1 MLTKIDQA
9 KSALSGNSELDEK
22 ESLKSTDYNNNNC
35 NAYNTDDCNR
45 HYRQKNHKKYTTNG
59 REKYYAL
66 GGTPWK
72 ASQRK
77 RCLS

>member
-9 KSALSGNSELDEK
+9 KSALSGSSELDEE
-22 ESLKSTDYNNNNC
+22 ESLKSTDYYNNNC

-45 HYRQKNHKKYTTNG
+45 HYRQKNHKKHTTNG

-66 GGTPWK
+66 GGTPGK

-77 RCLS
+77 QYLS